1 MNPNDLANELEAQ
14 NYDYWL
20 NLMLDN
26 VPNDIDKREGS
37 IIYDAVAPAAMVNAQ
52 QSLSLANIIRET
64 YIKTAQGEFLDYR
77 AFEHGTSRYEATNA
91 EVKAKFNDDDGN
103 PVNVE
108 VGDRFASIAESPIF
122 YTVIKSNGDG
132 TAEMQAEE
140 AGTSANSYLGQVLP
154 VTPNDN
160 LAWAEITEITIPAR
174 DEENDEHLRARL
186 LNTNSWVAYG
196 GNVADYLNMTSKIN
210 DVGAT
215 QVYPTWD
222 GADANDWTEMLLRMY
237 TRWCDKKGYKVETLD
252 LLEGDEAGIKS
263 VTLKVK
269 GEFAYGYLKAEKGV
283 HRLVRISPFNA
294 NGKRQT
300 SFASVEVLPE
310 LTKDQD
316 IDIRP
321 EDLKIDTY
329 RASGAGGQHVNK
341 TESAIRITHLPTGIV
356 VQCQNERSQ
365 FANKDTAMAMLK
377 SKLIELKERAHK
389 EKIEDLTGELKDMGW
404 GSQIRSYV
412 FHPYNMVKD
421 HRTNEETSNL
431 NAVMNGEIDQFIVS
445 YLKEEAKK

>member
-1 MNPNDLANELEAQ
+1 MQEKGFWEDIKRAEEVTKESKSIKDKIDRFESLVNRIDDVEVLAEIAEDDEETVNEIIYEIR
-14 NYDYWL
+14 
-20 NLMLDN
+20 
-26 VPNDIDKREGS
+26 DIDKLIEEYRIELLLSGEYDKNDAILNLHAGVGGS
-37 IIYDAVAPAAMVNAQ
+37 
-52 QSLSLANIIRET
+52 
-64 YIKTAQGEFLDYR
+64 
-77 AFEHGTSRYEATNA
+77 
-91 EVKAKFNDDDGN
+91 
-103 PVNVE
+103 
-108 VGDRFASIAESPIF
+108 
-122 YTVIKSNGDG
+122 
-132 TAEMQAEE
+132 
-140 AGTSANSYLGQVLP
+140 
-154 VTPNDN
+154 
-160 LAWAEITEITIPAR
+160 
-174 DEENDEHLRARL
+174 
-186 LNTNSWVAYG
+186 
-196 GNVADYLNMTSKIN
+196 
-210 DVGAT
+210 
-215 QVYPTWD
+215 
-222 GADANDWTEMLLRMY
+222 DANDWTDMLLRMY
-237 TRWCDKKGYKVETLD
+237 TRWCEKKGYKVQVVD

-269 GEFAYGYLKAEKGV
+269 GEFAYGYLKAEKGI

-321 EDLKIDTY
+321 DDLKIDTY

-341 TESAIRITHLPTGIV
+341 TESAIRITHIPTGIV

-365 FANKDTAMAMLK
+365 FSNKDTAMAMLK
-377 SKLIELKERAHK
+377 SKLIELKDRAHK

-431 NAVMNGEIDQFIVS
+431 SSVMDGGIDQFITA
-445 YLKEEAKK
+445 YLKQNK